1 MITIFITTTS
11 LLILLANSLL
21 FIYIFKRIP
30 LTSVPITIGIEY
42 VLMTSFLKIIDLWWL
57 SFVIYILIC
66 LYFMYSKKSFSKNQN
81 MLYTMSPEK
90 FAELCRFEDVFTG
103 SFIGAF
109 IGFIISL
116 FL

>member
-1 MITIFITTTS
+1 
-11 LLILLANSLL
+11 
-21 FIYIFKRIP
+21 
-30 LTSVPITIGIEY
+30 
-42 VLMTSFLKIIDLWWL
+42 
-57 SFVIYILIC
+57 
-66 LYFMYSKKSFSKNQN
+66 
-81 MLYTMSPEK
+81 MLNTMSAEK